1 MKIVKNI
8 IKIVVITLLTLIF
21 LYNIYNYINT
31 KILKNSITEIGGYA
45 ILEVVSGSM
54 EPTIKI
60 GDIIIIDTKNK
71 DYKKDDIVTFTDVN
85 NAFVTHRIIEINN
98 NKMITKGDANDSND
112 DATETSKIIGR
123 YVYKLTG
130 LGAIIASFRSPI
142 TLTIILIMGIIICY
156 LMSTDIEGNPIDMV
170 KELVIPKDRRRKRT
184 NKGKRKEKREK
195 NK

>member
-8 IKIVVITLLTLIF
+8 IKIIVITLLTLIF

-31 KILKNSITEIGGYA
+31 KILKNNITEVGGYA

-54 EPTIKI
+54 EPTIKV
-60 GDIIIIDTKNK
+60 GDMIVINTNYK
-71 DYKKDDIVTFTDVN
+71 DYKKDDIVTFLDVN
-85 NAFVTHRIIEINN
+85 DAFVTHRIVKINDNEIV
-98 NKMITKGDANDSND
+98 TKGDANDSND
-112 DATETSKIIGR
+112 DATKTSRIVGK
-123 YVYKLTG
+123 YVYRLSG
-130 LGAIIASFRSPI
+130 LGAILASFKSPV

-170 KELVIPKDRRRKRT
+170 KELVLPKDRRRKRT
-184 NKGKRKEKREK
+184 NKGKRKQEREK